1 MVEIKRRFSDTY
13 WDFESGR
20 ARRRCRQGLR
30 WAAVFERGSAGRLR
44 AGLERR
50 RGAFPHIPVYFRHR
64 GRGARLDLRI
74 TPRSNTHAE
83 AERARGANTNYL
95 VHAHGRP
102 SAGAHTTVAAALAR
116 TSRCSLASL
125 GRLLAHAEACGAHAA
140 GGRRSAECCGAKEA
154 GSRACGRSA
163 VASLPSVLPRSA
175 RSPPSRLRLVSRKPA
190 AQTQRAVVG
199 QRKPAAQRMRAVEG
213 AGVQRILGIGRY
225 RESLRRT
232 HDLASAD
239 RAREVV
245 RGRCAPALPRQ
256 TACGAQRRR

>member
-1 MVEIKRRFSDTY
+1 MLTRKPAAHTQ
-13 WDFESGR
+13 R
-20 ARRRCRQGLR
+20 AVVGQRSAAAPRRR
-30 WAAVFERGSAGRLR
+30 AVER
-44 AGLERR
+44 AGDQQS
-50 RGAFPHIPVYFRHR
+50 HR
-64 GRGARLDLRI
+64 
-74 TPRSNTHAE
+74 
-83 AERARGANTNYL
+83 YL
-95 VHAHGRP
+95 
-102 SAGAHTTVAAALAR
+102 
-116 TSRCSLASL
+116 RCSLAPL
-125 GRLLAHAEACGAHAA
+125 GRLLAAPLGRAEACGANAA
-140 GGRRSAECCGAKEA
+140 DGRRSAEACGAKDA
-154 GSRACGRSA
+154 GSLGCGRSM
-163 VASLPSVLPRSA
+163 VAWLPTVLPRSA

-256 TACGAQRRR
+256 TACGAQSRR